1 MERRVTIDSEEAGEL
16 RGLATALRERFG
28 SAENPDF
35 LRRAPLLAHEL
46 PRRLRE
52 GLLEFK
58 LDESPAALIL
68 SGFPTDPEEIG
79 RTPAHWKLRPTSPA
93 LAEEILLVLFASVLG
108 HTIAWSTQQ
117 DGRVVHDILPIA
129 GHEGEQMGSGSKEP
143 LLWHTEDA
151 FHPLRGDYLGM
162 ACLRNPGAVPTTLCA
177 MDDLELSARHRRIL
191 FEPRFTIRPDQSHL
205 PKHRGGAELT
215 DELREAYQEIEQMDA
230 APEKVAVLFGHPG
243 APYLRVDPVF
253 MDRELEGDPE
263 AREALEALIA
273 EVERKI
279 RDVALA
285 PGEFCFVDNYR
296 AVHGRRPF
304 EARFDGGDRWLKRV
318 NVVRD
323 LRKSR
328 AARPAADSLILF

>member
-1 MERRVTIDSEEAGEL
+1 VEKRVIITPGEAGEL
-16 RGLATALRERFG
+16 RGLAGALRERFG
-28 SAENPDF
+28 SAENPEF
-35 LRRAPLLAHEL
+35 LRRAAVLAHDL

-52 GLLEFK
+52 ELHDFK
-58 LDESPAALIL
+58 LTESPATLIL
-68 SGFPTDPEEIG
+68 SGFPTDPDEIG

-93 LAEEILLVLFASVLG
+93 LAEEILLVLFAAVLG
-108 HTIAWSTQQ
+108 HAIGWSTQQ

-162 ACLRNPGAVPTTLCA
+162 ACLRNPGAVPTTICG
-177 MDDLELSARHRRIL
+177 MDDLELSDRHRRIL
-191 FEPRFTIRPDQSHL
+191 FQPRFAIRPDQSHL
-205 PKHRGGAELT
+205 PKHRGQAELT
-215 DELREAYQEIEQMDA
+215 AELREAYQEIEQMDS
-230 APEKVAVLFGHPG
+230 APEKVAVLFGHPD

-253 MDRELEGDPE
+253 MDRLEDDPE
-263 AREALEALIA
+263 AQEALDALIA
-273 EVERKI
+273 EVESKI

-285 PGEFCFVDNYR
+285 PGDFCFVDNFR

-304 EARFDGGDRWLKRV
+304 EARFDGNDRWLKRV